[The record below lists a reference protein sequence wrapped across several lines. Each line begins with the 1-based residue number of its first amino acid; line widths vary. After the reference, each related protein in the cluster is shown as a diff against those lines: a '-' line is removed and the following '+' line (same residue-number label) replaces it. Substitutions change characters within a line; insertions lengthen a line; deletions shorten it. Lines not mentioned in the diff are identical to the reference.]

1 MSLIGKKPVDI
12 PGGANISLSGRTITV
27 QGPKGTLT
35 LEHRPEV
42 TVAVD
47 TDAKQVVV
55 ENPGEV
61 KTAKKFHGLTRSLI
75 HNMLIGVT
83 QGFEKKLEINGVGW
97 NAQLQGRT
105 LKLNLGYA
113 DTRTLEV
120 PMGVEVAIDGGTRL
134 TVSGPDKQAVGQF
147 AAAIRIQRPPEPYNA
162 KGIKYAD
169 EVIAR
174 KEGKAFAG
182 GGG

>member
-12 PGGANISLSGRTITV
+12 PSGVTVSVSGRTVTV
-27 QGPKGTLT
+27 QGAKGTLT
-35 LEHRPEV
+35 YEHRPEV
-42 TVAVD
+42 TVTVD
-47 TDAKQVVV
+47 EAAKQVAVA
-55 ENPGEV
+55 NPGEV
-61 KTAKKFHGLTRSLI
+61 KSAKKYHGLTRSLI
-75 HNMLIGVT
+75 FNMIVGVSE
-83 QGFEKKLEINGVGW
+83 GFTKRMEINGVGW
-97 NAQLQGRT
+97 NAQLQGR
-105 LKLNLGYA
+105 KLNLNVGYA

-120 PMGVEVAIDGGTRL
+120 PMGVDVAIDGGNKLAITG
-134 TVSGPDKQAVGQF
+134 TDKQAVGQF
-147 AAAIRIQRPPEPYNA
+147 AAMIRLQRPPEPYNG